1 MSWEICRDENPGDWT
16 QNSSG
21 ASNSKRGCGIT
32 FKIILWLQLNR
43 CVHICNLICIC
54 IFLDRN
60 TGGVVEVA
68 EPGIVEAPATERRV
82 WCSFLAPGRM
92 HSHCIRICIWSFI
105 LPLHLYLWC
114 SFLHSVQQ
122 HSWYVD
128 TVTHD
133 WHTRAKIHASLPASF
148 KRCW

>member
-1 MSWEICRDENPGDWT
+1 MSWEICRDENSGDWT

-21 ASNSKRGCGIT
+21 ASNSRRGCGIT
-32 FKIILWLQLNR
+32 FN
-43 CVHICNLICIC
+43 CNWIDVFMFVIWSV
-54 IFLDRN
+54 FVFSLDRN